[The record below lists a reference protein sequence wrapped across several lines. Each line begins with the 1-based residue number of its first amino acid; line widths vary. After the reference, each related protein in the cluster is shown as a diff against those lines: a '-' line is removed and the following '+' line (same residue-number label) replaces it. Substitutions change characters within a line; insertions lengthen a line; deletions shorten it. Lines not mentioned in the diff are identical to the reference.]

1 MNLLNTALPTAALYG
16 LIAVGYVVIYRATGV
31 LNFAQGGFL
40 LLGGLLGFWL
50 ADLGV
55 VGLALFPLITAIGVM
70 TGAAFYMTT
79 MRPLAGQPI
88 WVPVL
93 VTLGVGWFLI
103 EGIAMIA
110 WGSHTRT
117 FSGNLGFANRT
128 HDIGS
133 MRFTTIQLVWMLTFM
148 VLWPLLLAFYRW
160 ARIGR
165 KMRAA
170 SHDHH
175 LASYRGINIDF
186 MFAIAWGIATGIGM
200 FVGFTYATNYNL
212 DFNIVV
218 LALAAFPVALAGG
231 LDAVLGVAPA
241 ALLVAIV
248 QAAVQLH
255 ISGGLAEIIPYGVLL
270 VVLVVRPWGLF
281 GNPEIV
287 ERV

>member
-16 LIAVGYVVIYRATGV
+16 LVAVGYVVIYRATGV
-31 LNFAQGGFL
+31 LNFAQGGVL
-40 LLGGLLGFWL
+40 LLGALLGFSL
-50 ADLGV
+50 ADLGL
-55 VGLALFPLITAIGVM
+55 VGLAIFPLITAIGIV

-110 WGSHTRT
+110 WGSHTRS
-117 FSGNLGFANRT
+117 FAGELGFANST
-128 HDIGS
+128 HQVGS
-133 MRFTTIQLVWMLTFM
+133 MRFTTIQLIWMLSF
-148 VLWPLLLAFYRW
+148 VVVWPLLLAFYRW
-160 ARIGR
+160 TTIGR

-186 MFAIAWGIATGIGM
+186 MFGIAWGIATGIGM
-200 FVGFTYATNYNL
+200 FVGFAYATNYTL
-212 DFNIVV
+212 DFSIAI
-218 LALAAFPVALAGG
+218 LALAAFPVALTGG
-231 LDAVLGVAPA
+231 LDAILGVAPA
-241 ALLVAIV
+241 ALLVALA
-248 QAAVQLH
+248 QAAVQLYV
-255 ISGGLAEIIPYGVLL
+255 SGGLAQIIPYGVLL
-270 VVLVVRPWGLF
+270 VVLAVRPWGLF

>member
-16 LIAVGYVVIYRATGV
+16 LVAVGYVVIYRATGV

-40 LLGGLLGFWL
+40 LLGGLLGFSL

-55 VGLALFPLITAIGVM
+55 LGVAVFPIITAIGVL
-70 TGAAFYMTT
+70 TGAAFYMAA

-93 VTLGVGWFLI
+93 VTLGAGWFLI
-103 EGIAMIA
+103 EGIAMA
-110 WGSHTRT
+110 VWGSHTRT
-117 FSGNLGFANRT
+117 FAGDLGFSNNSHT
-128 HDIGS
+128 IGS
-133 MRFTTIQLVWMLTFM
+133 MRFTTIQLIWMVSFIL
-148 VLWPLLLAFYRW
+148 LWLLLLAFYRW
-160 ARIGR
+160 AKVGR

-175 LASYRGINIDF
+175 LASYRGINIDL
-186 MFAIAWGIATGIGM
+186 MFALAWAIATGLGM
-200 FVGFTYATNYNL
+200 FVGFTYAANYSL

-241 ALLVAIV
+241 ALLVALV

-255 ISGGLAEIIPYGVLL
+255 VSGGLAEIIPYGVLL
-270 VVLVVRPWGLF
+270 IVLVVRPWGLF